1 MRFDASRYHPE
12 GPTPRSSKLRR
23 ARRAGLPLAAAAV
36 AARGRITTG
45 SYAAG
50 LPLSQDRPARATS
63 TAPGHPAKLAV
74 DNNAVTSWIARSTRM
89 PQRLALDLGA
99 RKAIGKV
106 AIKWG
111 RGDSRSFGYRLAGS
125 NDRVRWTLL
134 KDRCKNK
141 TCGMTTDAVSGS
153 YRYVRVMVV
162 SSTAGRAQ
170 IREIGVQA
178 AEATP
183 TPTPT
188 PTPAATAAPTPA
200 PTPTAARTPTPTPA
214 PTVTP
219 TPPSGGLLM
228 NAAAV
233 KAHIAAGDQP
243 WASGYTS
250 LISSAN
256 SVLTHSVTVYPGL
269 TTGVDAHI
277 YDNYQDAHWIRTLAL
292 AYALSGDTAYRDKA
306 RSAISAWA
314 DGNKPQPNMY
324 SIDVGQM
331 QALTYWPFAYAASL
345 VWTPGSTPANVTAW
359 GNAII
364 TTMKSALAYENKA
377 IVAMGTQRLAYAWKL
392 GFTEL
397 NADYRR
403 GSDFVLFE
411 IGAESAWA
419 RDLGDT
425 AAQDSVYSATNPVGA
440 PQALRSALAPDNMG
454 DTLGTTPAPEKNIV
468 YSLHPVQG
476 PAYNNDAPTK
486 MTYNARIADEVAI
499 QGANLGYDTMASTTA
514 MLRTSWEWMGSFVPP
529 GNTKVF
535 PDPSIDNATAWTTS
549 ANLPRFI
556 LALALE
562 PNNQH
567 FKDITK
573 SVMTSGS
580 DGQIVGPFWTLLP

>member
-1 MRFDASRYHPE
+1 MRFDAPRYHPE

-23 ARRAGLPLAAAAV
+23 ARRIGLALTAAAV
-36 AARGRITTG
+36 AALALVPAG
-45 SYAAG
+45 SYAAK
-50 LPLSQDRPARATS
+50 LPLSQERPARATS
-63 TAPGHPAKLAV
+63 AAPGHPARLAV
-74 DNNAVTSWIARSTRM
+74 DNNAATSWIARGTHM
-89 PQRLALDLGA
+89 PQRLTLDLGA
-99 RKAIGKV
+99 PKAIGNV

-111 RGDSRSFGYRLAGS
+111 RSNSRSFGYRLAGS

-153 YRYVRVMVV
+153 YRYVRVTVV

-170 IREIGVQA
+170 IREIDVRA
-178 AEATP
+178 AEATPPPTPTPTATTTP

-188 PTPAATAAPTPA
+188 ATFTIV
-200 PTPTAARTPTPTPA
+200 PTPA

-219 TPPSGGLLM
+219 TPPSGELLM
-228 NAAAV
+228 NVAAV

-243 WASGYTS
+243 WAGGYAS

-277 YDNYQDAHWIRTLAL
+277 YDSYQDAHWIRTLAL
-292 AYALSGDTAYRDKA
+292 AYALSGNTAYRDKA

-314 DGNKPQPNMY
+314 DGNKPQPDMY
-324 SIDVGQM
+324 SIDAGQM
-331 QALTYWPFAYAASL
+331 QALTYWPFGYAASL
-345 VWTPGSTPANVTAW
+345 VYTPGQMPANVTAW
-359 GNAII
+359 GQ
-364 TTMKSALAYENKA
+364 A
-377 IVAMGTQRLAYAWKL
+377 IVATMKAALAQEKSTRAATGSQRLPYAWKA
-392 GFTEL
+392 GYTES
-397 NADYRR
+397 NADYQR
-403 GSDFVLFE
+403 GGDFVLFE
-411 IGAESAWA
+411 IGAQAAWA
-419 RDLGDT
+419 HDLGDT
-425 AAQDSVYSATNPVGA
+425 ASQDSVYSATNPVGA

-486 MTYNARIADEVAI
+486 MTYNARIADEVAL

-535 PDPSIDNATAWTTS
+535 PDPTVDNATAWTTS

>member
-1 MRFDASRYHPE
+1 
-12 GPTPRSSKLRR
+12 
-23 ARRAGLPLAAAAV
+23 
-36 AARGRITTG
+36 
-45 SYAAG
+45 
-50 LPLSQDRPARATS
+50 
-63 TAPGHPAKLAV
+63 
-74 DNNAVTSWIARSTRM
+74 M

-99 RKAIGKV
+99 PKAIGKV

-134 KDRCKNK
+134 TDRCKNK
-141 TCGMTTDAVSGS
+141 TCGMTTDGVSGS
-153 YRYVRVMVV
+153 YRYVRVTVV

-178 AEATP
+178 AAAIPTPTPTATPTPTTTP

-188 PTPAATAAPTPA
+188 PTFTIV
-200 PTPTAARTPTPTPA
+200 PTPTTTPTPTPTPTFTIVPTPTPT

-219 TPPSGGLLM
+219 TPPGGDLLM

-243 WASGYTS
+243 WAGGYAS

-277 YDNYQDAHWIRTLAL
+277 YDSYQDAHWIRTLAL
-292 AYALSGDTAYRDKA
+292 AYALSGNTAYRDKA

-324 SIDVGQM
+324 SIDAGQM
-331 QALTYWPFAYAASL
+331 QALTYWPFGYAASL
-345 VWTPGSTPANVTAW
+345 VYTPGQMPANVTAW
-359 GNAII
+359 GQAIVA
-364 TTMKSALAYENKA
+364 TMKSALAQEKSTIA
-377 IVAMGTQRLAYAWKL
+377 ATGSKRLPYAWKV
-392 GFTEL
+392 GYTESD
-397 NADYRR
+397 ADYQR
-403 GSDFVLFE
+403 GGDFVLFE
-411 IGAESAWA
+411 IGAEAAWA
-419 RDLGDT
+419 HDLGDT
-425 AAQDSVYSATNPVGA
+425 ASQDSVYSATNPVGA

-454 DTLGTTPAPEKNIV
+454 DTIGTTSAPEKNIV

-476 PAYNNDAPTK
+476 SAYNNDAPTK

-529 GNTKVF
+529 GNTRVF
-535 PDPSIDNATAWTTS
+535 PDPSVDNATAWTTS

-562 PNNQH
+562 PGNQH

-573 SVMTSGS
+573 SVTASGS
-580 DGQIVGPFWTLLP
+580 DGRSSAHSGRFCHDRGSHHARPALIG